1 MHSKQLGMAL
11 CLGMLMTSAW
21 AEPAL
26 QPGDTLESLSQVRIT
41 TTLQPAVSA
50 EEAAQVAL
58 IDTIEEEQSEQTTE
72 MTVSQEDALV
82 AEIDPVE
89 GV

>member
-1 MHSKQLGMAL
+1 MHSKQLGMVL

-41 TTLQPAVSA
+41 TTLQPAISA

>member
-1 MHSKQLGMAL
+1 MHSKQLGMAVCMGL
-11 CLGMLMTSAW
+11 LMSSAW
-21 AEPAL
+21 AEPPL
-26 QPGDTLESLSQVRIT
+26 QPGDTLESLSQVRII

-58 IDTIEEEQSEQTTE
+58 IDTIEEEQSEQSTE
-72 MTVSQEDALV
+72 MAVSQEDALV

>member
-1 MHSKQLGMAL
+1 MHSKQLGMAVCMGL
-11 CLGMLMTSAW
+11 LMNSAW
-21 AEPAL
+21 AEPPL

-50 EEAAQVAL
+50 EEAQVAL
-58 IDTIEEEQSEQTTE
+58 IDAIEEEQSEQSTE
-72 MTVSQEDALV
+72 MAVSQDDALV

>member
-1 MHSKQLGMAL
+1 MHSKQLGMAVCMGL
-11 CLGMLMTSAW
+11 LMSSAW
-21 AEPAL
+21 AEPPL

-58 IDTIEEEQSEQTTE
+58 IDTIEEQQSEQTTE
-72 MTVSQEDALV
+72 MDVSQDDALV